1 MENMENVTK
10 EGREFKV
17 EDLSAGMVLHIF
29 DANTGTSSFAM
40 ILPSKAGGDRGL
52 CVIGPESWY
61 PLECVGEDFI
71 YGTDIIVA
79 VFDVCGNNKEA
90 CRVSPAGRDLLW
102 IRDFGQG
109 QEEPE
114 QEEPSQEQ
122 EEPVEQQ

>member
-40 ILPSKAGGDRGL
+40 ILPSKSGGDKGL
-52 CVIGPESWY
+52 CVSGPESWY
-61 PLECVGEDFI
+61 PLECVGEDFR
-71 YGTDIIVA
+71 YCTDIIVA

-90 CRVSPAGRDLLW
+90 CRVSPAGRYLLW
-102 IRDFGQG
+102 TRDFGQYS
-109 QEEPE
+109 EESE
-114 QEEPSQEQ
+114 QEQ
-122 EEPVEQQ
+122 EEPVEQ